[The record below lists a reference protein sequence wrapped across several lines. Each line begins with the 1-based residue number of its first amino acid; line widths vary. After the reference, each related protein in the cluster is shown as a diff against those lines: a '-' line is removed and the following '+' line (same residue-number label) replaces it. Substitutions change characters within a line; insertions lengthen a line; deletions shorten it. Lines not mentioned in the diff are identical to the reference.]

1 LVESHIDMARLPM
14 KFPWQFP
21 LSHLLRQAQVGD
33 LDFAL
38 QVASEAAAEDSSAIS
53 EVPQLWL
60 FS

>member
-1 LVESHIDMARLPM
+1 M
-14 KFPWQFP
+14 KFPWHFH